1 MRSIVAI
8 VVVILSGTASAQ
20 ELRHK
25 PSDVGA
31 TIDRGLAFLAKDALA
46 WKNEHNCVSCHHAG
60 LVIWSMREAKQRG
73 HAVDEPVLAEMTKWV
88 AESGDGKF
96 GLARPAS
103 APKALNPKAVWF
115 ALALGADP
123 EPDAVSRKGHE
134 TPAEDGERRPDR
146 ERVVVRVARNPAAD
160 LRQFR

>member
-1 MRSIVAI
+1 MRPIVTI

-20 ELRHK
+20 DLRRK
-25 PSDVGA
+25 PSEVDA
-31 TIDRGLAFLAKDALA
+31 TIDRGLAFLARDALA

-60 LVIWSMREAKQRG
+60 LVIWSMREAKLRG

-96 GLARPAS
+96 GLARPVS
-103 APKALNPKAVWF
+103 APKALSPKAVWF
-115 ALALGADP
+115 ALALEADP
-123 EPDAVSRKGHE
+123 QAGRSLAGGNE
-134 TPAEDGERRPDR
+134 TPVEDGEERANR